1 MTAADRAA
9 WPPVSGR
16 PPLIGLLDP
25 PADRYLRS
33 CVAVLQRALGAD
45 LVGTYLYS
53 SAVVGDFISGRSDLD
68 VVAVVRRPLAR
79 DPALALAHEVCAVVP
94 PFPTKGL
101 DLTVVTLDSARTE
114 QPAPRVELKVLTFFG
129 DASTADDEPD
139 GDTRVVMHFACCR
152 DHGIALTG
160 PPAREVFAPVS
171 RPDYLIAL
179 GRELNRTWMAPHYI
193 VLNACRDLRFIEEG
207 VICSKVAGALWAL
220 GQGYDPWLIEAA
232 LGWQADGIGPVIDG
246 NLVDEFV
253 AVVAARLAAAPEWPR
268 PASGHAAPAR
278 PRRPGAAEARAA
290 LGRQPEHFPLSPH
303 EAPLVSCVL
312 ASSGDR
318 AAALRAA
325 GWFAAQDYP
334 ARELIVVAPAP
345 AADEL
350 RSTLSAD
357 PAIRVL
363 AAPRAGDVGAA
374 RDTGCAYARGNLIAL
389 WDESAWYA
397 PWRLGYQV
405 GALLRTSHDTSA
417 STAAIAWDP
426 VAGECW
432 PERSPPVAGSR
443 RLVAATVC
451 LTRSAWARWP
461 FAARSR
467 CEPYDPVLLDPTG
480 TPVHVPR
487 GAHFAVLVKPGAY
500 IEGVHAVRY
509 PADAVEVLLGP
520 AVHMFTGFDGFTEA
534 VSGAFGGSAAA
545 LVPPALPPVPPAP
558 LPLESAAERLRYPP
572 LAVPAFAPEP
582 EPEPAPDP
590 ATAGLDALRRAPLSR
605 AASGAAWIAA
615 GSAPLV
621 SCIMP
626 TFNRRRFIA
635 QARRNLLRQDYPHVE
650 LVVVDDGTEPL
661 ADLLD
666 GLPNCR
672 YVRLDERVTI
682 GHKRNAACEVA
693 RGDIVVQWDDDDWYG
708 PHRVSRQVMEIVNG
722 NADATGIGV
731 NLLLD
736 VRSMRMWST
745 RELEAADPLFT
756 SIEALAGGTLAYAKD
771 VWRQVGGYPDSSM
784 GEDIGLMQLM
794 ADAGA
799 RIAPMSNQGAYV
811 YIRHGRNS
819 WRYDFDPGHG
829 PPGWNPSTPPAAM
842 EPADLAFYAS
852 LGAHAGAIA

>member
-1 MTAADRAA
+1 VTASDRAQ
-9 WPPVSGR
+9 WPLVSGR

-33 CVAVLQRALGAD
+33 CVAVLERALAAN
-45 LVGTYLYS
+45 LVGTHLYS
-53 SAVVGDFISGRSDLD
+53 SAAVGDFIPGRSDLD
-68 VVAVVRRPLAR
+68 VVVVVRRPLAR
-79 DPALALAHEVCAVVP
+79 DPALALADELCAVVP

-114 QPAPRVELKVLTFFG
+114 QPTPRVELKVLTFFG
-129 DASTADDEPD
+129 DARTADDEPD

-160 PPAREVFAPVS
+160 PPPREVFAPVS
-171 RPDYLIAL
+171 LPDYLIAL
-179 GRELNRTWMAPHYI
+179 GRELNRAWMPPHYI

-207 VICSKVAGALWAL
+207 VICSKVGGALWAL

-232 LGWQADGIGPVIDG
+232 LGWQVDGIGPVIDG

-253 AVVAARLAAAPEWPR
+253 AKVAARLAAAPER
-268 PASGHAAPAR
+268 LGQARGHGASTR
-278 PRRPGAAEARAA
+278 PRRPDAAEARAA
-290 LGRQPEHFPLSPH
+290 LGQQPEHFPLSPH

-312 ASSGDR
+312 AGSGDR
-318 AAALRAA
+318 AAAIRAA

-334 ARELIVVAPAP
+334 ARELIVVAPAS
-345 AADEL
+345 AVDEL
-350 RSTLSAD
+350 RQALPAD

-363 AAPRAGDVGAA
+363 AAPSASDVGAA
-374 RDTGCAYARGNLIAL
+374 RDTGCAHAGGDLIAL
-389 WDESAWYA
+389 WDENAWYA
-397 PWRLGYQV
+397 PWRLGYQA
-405 GALLRTSHDTSA
+405 GALMRTSHDTSA
-417 STAAIAWDP
+417 STGAIAWDP

-432 PERSPPVAGSR
+432 AERSAPVVGSR
-443 RLVAATVC
+443 PLVAATVC
-451 LTRSAWARWP
+451 LTRSAWTRWP
-461 FAARSR
+461 FTARCR
-467 CEPYDPVLLDPTG
+467 GKPDDQGLLDPTA

-500 IEGVHAVRY
+500 FEGVHAVRY
-509 PADAVEVLLGP
+509 PADAAEVLLGP
-520 AVHMFTGFDGFTEA
+520 AVHMFTGLTEA
-534 VSGAFGGSAAA
+534 VSGAFGSPAAA

-558 LPLESAAERLRYPP
+558 LPRGPAAERLLDPP

-582 EPEPAPDP
+582 EPDE
-590 ATAGLDALRRAPLSR
+590 ATPGVDALRWARLPRATP
-605 AASGAAWIAA
+605 GAAWVPAR
-615 GSAPLV
+615 SVPQV

-635 QARRNLLRQDYPHVE
+635 QARRNLLRQDYPQIE
-650 LVVVDDGTEPL
+650 LVVIDDGTEPL
-661 ADLLD
+661 VDLLD

-672 YVRLDERVTI
+672 YVRIDERVTI
-682 GHKRNAACEVA
+682 GHKRNVACEIA

-708 PHRVSRQVMEIVNG
+708 PHRVSRQVREIVDG

-745 RELEAADPLFT
+745 REREAADPVFA
-756 SIEALAGGTLAYAKD
+756 SIEAVAGGTLAYTKD
-771 VWRQVGGYPDSSM
+771 LWRQVGGYPDASI
-784 GEDIGLMQLM
+784 GEDVGLMRLM

-799 RIAPMSNQGAYV
+799 RIAPISNQGAYV

-819 WRYDFDPGHG
+819 WRYDFDPGQG
-829 PPGWNPSTPPAAM
+829 PAGWNPSTPPAAM
-842 EPADLAFYAS
+842 ESADLAFYAS
-852 LGAHAGAIA
+852 LGVCAGLPPS

>member
-1 MTAADRAA
+1 VTVADRAA

-16 PPLIGLLDP
+16 APLIGLLDP

-33 CVAVLQRALGAD
+33 CVAVLQRALAAD
-45 LVGTYLYS
+45 LVGAYLYS

-79 DPALALAHEVCAVVP
+79 DPALALANEICAVVP

-114 QPAPRVELKVLTFFG
+114 RPMPRVELKVLTFFG
-129 DASTADDEPD
+129 DARTADDDPG

-152 DHGIALTG
+152 DHGLALTG
-160 PPAREVFAPVS
+160 PPVREVFAPVS
-171 RPDYLIAL
+171 RSEYLIAL
-179 GRELNRTWMAPHYI
+179 GQELNRMWMPPHYI

-232 LGWQADGIGPVIDG
+232 LGWQVDGIGPVIDG

-253 AVVAARLAAAPEWPR
+253 AVVAARLAAAPER
-268 PASGHAAPAR
+268 PGPAGR
-278 PRRPGAAEARAA
+278 HGPPSAPRRPDAAAARAA
-290 LGRQPEHFPLSPH
+290 LGRQPEHFPLSPR

-318 AAALRAA
+318 VAAILAA
-325 GWFAAQDYP
+325 SWFTEQDYP
-334 ARELIVVAPAP
+334 ARELIVVAPA
-345 AADEL
+345 AALNEL
-350 RSTLSAD
+350 RAALPAD

-374 RDTGCAYARGNLIAL
+374 RDTGCAYAGGDLIAL
-389 WDESAWYA
+389 WDENAWYA

-417 STAAIAWDP
+417 STGAIAWDP

-432 PERSPPVAGSR
+432 AERSTPVVGCR

-451 LTRSAWARWP
+451 LTRSAWTRWP
-461 FAARSR
+461 FTARCR
-467 CEPYDPVLLDPTG
+467 YEPPDPGLLDPTE

-500 IEGVHAVRY
+500 VEGVQPVRY
-509 PADAVEVLLGP
+509 PADAAEVLLGP
-520 AVHMFTGFDGFTEA
+520 AVHMFTGRTEA
-534 VSGAFGGSAAA
+534 VSAFGGPAAA
-545 LVPPALPPVPPAP
+545 PVPPALPPMPPAP
-558 LPLESAAERLRYPP
+558 ATLESGAERLLHPP
-572 LAVPAFAPEP
+572 VPLP
-582 EPEPAPDP
+582 
-590 ATAGLDALRRAPLSR
+590 R
-605 AASGAAWIAA
+605 AAPAAAGVAA
-615 GSAPLV
+615 GSAPQV

-635 QARRNLLRQDYPHVE
+635 QARRNLQRQDYPHIE
-650 LVVVDDGTEPL
+650 LVVIDDGTEPL
-661 ADLLD
+661 VDLLD

-672 YVRLDERVTI
+672 YVRLDQRVTI
-682 GHKRNAACEVA
+682 GHKRNVACEVA

-722 NADATGIGV
+722 NADATGIAV
-731 NLLLD
+731 NLMLD

-745 RELEAADPLFT
+745 REREAAHPLFA
-756 SIEALAGGTLAYAKD
+756 SIEAVAGGTLAYAKD
-771 VWRQVGGYPDSSM
+771 VWRQVGGYPDASI
-784 GEDIGLMQLM
+784 GEDVGLMRLM

-819 WRYDFDPGHG
+819 WRYDFDPGQG
-829 PPGWNPSTPPAAM
+829 PPGWNPATPPAAM

-852 LGAHAGAIA
+852 LGAHAGAISRSTSGNLYVRSS